1 MSSRNPISRSISRT
15 ASSKRFSEYGNGRCR
30 SEGNKHIEK
39 DVLIAGAGPVGLVMA
54 IELAR
59 YGVDVRIIDK
69 GPSVPTNP
77 RLWSSGAARSN
88 CLRERAAAQVS
99 SMPGTRLVPS
109 TYRQMG
115 NQWHVSASR
124 DCRRYM
130 AMAL

>member
-1 MSSRNPISRSISRT
+1 M
-15 ASSKRFSEYGNGRCR
+15 
-30 SEGNKHIEK
+30 EK
-39 DVLIAGAGPVGLVMA
+39 DVLIAGAGPIGLVMG

-59 YGVDVRIIDK
+59 YGVAVRIIDK
-69 GPSVPTNP
+69 QPQRTDKSKALV
-77 RLWSSGAARSN
+77 SSGAARSN
-88 CLRERAAAQVS
+88 CLRKRAAVQVS

-115 NQWHVSASR
+115 NQSPVSASR